1 MEINERSLIEGL
13 SYALDVAEKNYFS
26 HAKHV
31 AYTSFMIA
39 KELKLPMEQQKD
51 IYYAALLH
59 DIGASNSY
67 LLEEH
72 CTVGREIIKKLP
84 VKNIISEYVFYH
96 HEKINGNGPFHLK
109 GEEVP
114 LPAQIICLAD
124 LFDTS
129 FGDRDN
135 LNLASFNEIRIWL
148 KEIDSLFDPVI
159 LTTLQKLIEKEYILL
174 DYFSYDFNNIL
185 SRRIEIQDNYLDLKG
200 IEGFA
205 LAFSEIIDR
214 RSPFTYRH
222 SIGIAD
228 LVNKITKELGY
239 DCEAQ
244 NKMYVA
250 ALLHDIGKLAIPND
264 IIDKEGK
271 LDDQERYEINKHTY
285 YTRWILEQIHGFE
298 EITEFAS
305 NHHEKLNG
313 NGYPLHLY
321 GEQIGELDR
330 IMSICDI
337 YQALT
342 EERPYRKQMPIEK
355 VWTIIDE
362 MVDKNELDGVL
373 VGKIKSI
380 LKYRLSYN

>member
-13 SYALDVAEKNYFS
+13 SHALDVAEKNYFS

-39 KELKLPMEQQKD
+39 KELKLPKEQQKD

-59 DIGASNSY
+59 DIGVSNSNST
-67 LLEEH
+67 EEH

-84 VKNIISEYVFYH
+84 VKNSISEYIFYH
-96 HEKINGNGPFHLK
+96 HEKINGTGPFQLK
-109 GEEVP
+109 GEEIP

-124 LFDTS
+124 LFDTR
-129 FGDRDN
+129 FRN
-135 LNLASFNEIRIWL
+135 QKTMNLASFNEIKSWL
-148 KEIDSLFDPVI
+148 KEVYSLFYTEI
-159 LTTLQKLIEKEYILL
+159 LATFQKLIEKEYILL
-174 DYFSYDFNNIL
+174 DYFSYNFNNIL
-185 SRRIEIQDNYLDLKG
+185 SRRIKIQENYLDFEG
-200 IEGFA
+200 INGFA
-205 LAFSEIIDR
+205 LAFSKIIDR

-228 LVNKITKELGY
+228 LVNKITKRLGY
-239 DCEAQ
+239 GCEVQ

-250 ALLHDIGKLAIPND
+250 ALLHDIGKLAISND

-271 LDDQERYEINKHTY
+271 LNEQERYEINKHTY

-330 IMSICDI
+330 IMAICDI

-362 MVDKNELDGVL
+362 MVDQNELDRVL
-373 VGKIKSI
+373 VGKIKTI
-380 LKYRLSYN
+380 LK

>member
-1 MEINERSLIEGL
+1 MEINERALIEGL
-13 SYALDVAEKNYFS
+13 SHALDVAEKNYFS

-39 KELKLPMEQQKD
+39 KELKLQEEQQKD

-59 DIGASNSY
+59 DIGASNSSST
-67 LLEEH
+67 EEH
-72 CTVGREIIKKLP
+72 CTAGREIIKKLP

-96 HEKINGNGPFHLK
+96 HEKINGTGPFRLK

-129 FGDRDN
+129 FGGQEK
-135 LNLASFNEIRIWL
+135 LNLALFNEIKSWL
-148 KEIDSLFDPVI
+148 KEICYLIDPEI
-159 LTTLQKLIEKEYILL
+159 LTTLQKLVEKEYILL
-174 DYFSYDFNNIL
+174 DYFSDEFNNIL
-185 SRRIEIQDNYLDLKG
+185 SKRIEIQENYLDFEG
-200 IEGFA
+200 IKGFA
-205 LAFSEIIDR
+205 HAFSEIIDR

-228 LVNKITKELGY
+228 LVNKITKNLGY
-239 DCEAQ
+239 ECEVQ

-250 ALLHDIGKLAIPND
+250 ALLHDIGKLAISND
-264 IIDKEGK
+264 ILDKEGK
-271 LDDQERYEINKHTY
+271 LNEQERYEINKHTY
-285 YTRWILEQIHGFE
+285 YTRWILEQIPEFE

-321 GEQIGELDR
+321 GDQIGELDR
-330 IMSICDI
+330 IMAICDI

-362 MVDKNELDGVL
+362 MVDHNELDGVL
-373 VGKIKSI
+373 VGKIKNI
-380 LKYRLSYN
+380 LL